1 MNDQRVVGTK
11 RSSRPTDLNQ
21 LARIR
26 RVTISS
32 VLYLFLIAVA
42 LGWIYPFLWM
52 ISTALKTN
60 SEIFGNPSL
69 IPRPAVWNNFPRAW
83 TTGHFG
89 EYFLNTVIVSA
100 CTVIVVLALSS
111 TAGFALSRRR
121 LVGRMVVVGALLA
134 TLLIPQTFT
143 VIPVFD
149 LIRRFHL
156 LNTVWGVVFAQVG
169 GGHVLYIL
177 LFMGF
182 FQQLPGELED
192 SGKIDGCGFYR
203 VFWSIALPTTRPVIA
218 TVIIFQFLASW
229 NDFLLP
235 LVLTLGNEAAR
246 TLGVGMYAFVG
257 DHQIDWAGMA
267 AGGTI
272 ALVPIMIVF
281 VVMQNQ
287 FVNGIAGA
295 IKG

>member
-1 MNDQRVVGTK
+1 MSSITVS
-11 RSSRPTDLNQ
+11 RSDSFNRA
-21 LARIR
+21 ARLR
-26 RVTISS
+26 RGISS
-32 VLYLFLIAVA
+32 SVFYVILSVIAA
-42 LGWIYPFLWM
+42 AWIYPFLW
-52 ISTALKTN
+52 IVSTALKTN
-60 SEIFGNPSL
+60 NDIFGNPSL
-69 IPRPAVWNNFPRAW
+69 IPHPVVWSNFPAAW

-89 EYFLNTVIVSA
+89 DYFFNTVVVASCA
-100 CTVIVVLALSS
+100 VIAVLALSS
-111 TAGFALSRRR
+111 TAGFALSRRG
-121 LVGRMVVVGALLA
+121 LVGKMIVIGALLA
-134 TLLIPQTFT
+134 TLLIPQSFT

-149 LIRRFHL
+149 LIRKIHL
-156 LNTVWGVVFAQVG
+156 LNTIWGVVLGEVG
-169 GGHVLYIL
+169 GAQVLYIL

-182 FQQLPGELED
+182 FQQLPSELED

-203 VFWSIALPTTRPVIA
+203 VFWSIALPMTRPVIA

-235 LVLTLGNEAAR
+235 LVLTLGNQASR

-257 DHQIDWAGMA
+257 DHQVDWAGMA